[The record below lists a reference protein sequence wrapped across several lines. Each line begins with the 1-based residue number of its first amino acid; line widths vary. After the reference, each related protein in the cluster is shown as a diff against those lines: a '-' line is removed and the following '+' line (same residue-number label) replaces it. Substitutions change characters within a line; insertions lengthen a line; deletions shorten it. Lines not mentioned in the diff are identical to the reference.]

1 MGGGNSALL
10 GASGAMASLA
20 AAALIFWRCGTDR
33 ALWPA
38 AALGAALLA
47 WGALTPHHAAPDLLP
62 QALAKLTGTLA
73 LLLASMAL
81 SLRPGHTSACAKAL
95 VQGAAA
101 LILGT
106 VLLRMVPLPAE
117 WSITPTDTALHR
129 FSGTLGNPNAEG
141 ILFAMLGTVASGLA
155 LERFWLWYDLPGEKR
170 LIALLSSALVALGCL
185 TIVGLSQS
193 RSALLLW
200 MLAQLLLLGHSLWPS
215 ARARLGAW
223 RMALAL
229 AASAL
234 LLPLAASA
242 TLDRLGILASDSA
255 GRVLIWQTYLPIAWQ
270 SPWTGHG
277 LSSFIAINQAHLRPD
292 NAVALWNFGAAHAA
306 PLQILIETGWPGL
319 ALSLAL
325 LGVLA
330 TPLIRRA
337 YDPLSLAITLA
348 LAIAL
353 GASMVDIALNVPGI
367 AALFA
372 VLAGLNWGRARRSA
386 SA

>member
-1 MGGGNSALL
+1 
-10 GASGAMASLA
+10 
-20 AAALIFWRCGTDR
+20 
-33 ALWPA
+33 
-38 AALGAALLA
+38 
-47 WGALTPHHAAPDLLP
+47 
-62 QALAKLTGTLA
+62 
-73 LLLASMAL
+73 
-81 SLRPGHTSACAKAL
+81 
-95 VQGAAA
+95 
-101 LILGT
+101 
-106 VLLRMVPLPAE
+106 VLLRMAPPLPAQ
-117 WSITPTDTALHR
+117 WPAQWNLTLTDNALHR
-129 FSGTLGNPNAEG
+129 FSGTLGNPNADG
-141 ILFAMLGTVASGLA
+141 ILFARLGIVASGLA
-155 LERFWLWYDLPGEKR
+155 LERFLLWYDLPGEKR
-170 LIALLSSALVALGCL
+170 LFALLSSALVALGCL

-200 MLAQLLLLGHSLWPS
+200 MLAHLLLLGHSLWPS

-223 RMALAL
+223 RLAL
-229 AASAL
+229 AFAATAL

-255 GRVLIWQTYLPIAWQ
+255 GRAFIWRTYLPIALQ

-277 LSSFIAINQAHLRPD
+277 LSSFIAVNQAHLRPD

-330 TPLIRRA
+330 TPLTRRPR
-337 YDPLSLAITLA
+337 DPLSLSITLA
-348 LAIAL
+348 LTIAL
-353 GASMVDIALNVPGI
+353 AASMVDIALNVPGI